1 MSSSNIDAGQK
12 LVEILDFYKYKIQ
25 NNLCTMDEMNSAV
38 KVLEENMNVYGTIG
52 DFAKFYGVSEGNV
65 RTTINRKLLA
75 KPKRRVL
82 YPFHLFRKIVPEKWL
97 KNK

>member
-38 KVLEENMNVYGTIG
+38 KVLEENMEIHGTIS
-52 DFAKFYGVSEGNV
+52 DFAKFYDKPENQIRS
-65 RTTINRKLLA
+65 TISRKLIA
-75 KPKRRVL
+75 KPERKVL
-82 YPFHLFRKIVPEKWL
+82 YPFHKFLKIIPENWRKK
-97 KNK
+97 